1 MGLDISIR
9 WVRQGA
15 KQNVPYKNWDD
26 TISYHYDENDVEE
39 YSGDWLQGRG
49 EFDIIR
55 QWVRDDRYGKYIP
68 LVGDDYKT
76 LITMVEK
83 EIHDRIEET
92 EARRKAHPEWYED
105 DPDKGFPWYLEDGDY
120 GLNRLYGMILKAP
133 LYEAKG
139 WIMELECD
147 W

>member
-15 KQNVPYKNWDD
+15 KKTVPYRNLDD
-26 TISYHYDENDVEE
+26 TISYDYDEKDIER
-39 YSGDWLQGRG
+39 YLGDFQGRG

-55 QWVRDDRYGKYIP
+55 QWVRNDRYGKYIP
-68 LVGDDYKT
+68 LVGDDYNT

-83 EIHDRIEET
+83 EIRDRAKEPEDLEE
-92 EARRKAHPEWYED
+92 YED
-105 DPDKGFPWYLEDGDY
+105 DSDKEFPWYLQDGDY
-120 GLNRLYGMILKAP
+120 GLNRLYGMLLKAP
-133 LYEAKG
+133 LYKAKG

>member
-9 WVRQGA
+9 WVRRGA
-15 KQNVPYKNWDD
+15 KKTVPYRNLDD
-26 TISYHYDENDVEE
+26 TISYDYDEKDIER
-39 YSGDWLQGRG
+39 YLGDFQGRG

-55 QWVRDDRYGKYIP
+55 QWVRNDRYGKYIP
-68 LVGDDYKT
+68 LVGDDYNT

-83 EIHDRIEET
+83 EIRDRAKEPEDLEE
-92 EARRKAHPEWYED
+92 YED
-105 DPDKGFPWYLEDGDY
+105 DSDKEFPWYLQDGDY
-120 GLNRLYGMILKAP
+120 GLNRLYGMLLKAP
-133 LYEAKG
+133 LYKAKG

>member
-15 KQNVPYKNWDD
+15 KKNIPYKNWDD
-26 TISYHYDENDVEE
+26 TISYDYDENDIEV
-39 YSGDWLQGRG
+39 YFGDWLQGRG
-49 EFDIIR
+49 EFDVIR

-68 LVGDDYKT
+68 LVGDDYNT

-83 EIHDRIEET
+83 EIHNRAEET
-92 EARRKAHPEWYED
+92 SEWYED
-105 DPDKGFPWYLEDGDY
+105 GSDKDFPWYLQDGDY

>member
-15 KQNVPYKNWDD
+15 KKTVPYRNLDD
-26 TISYHYDENDVEE
+26 TISYDYDEKDIER
-39 YSGDWLQGRG
+39 YLDDFQGRG

-55 QWVRDDRYGKYIP
+55 QWVRNDRYGKYIP
-68 LVGDDYKT
+68 LVGDDYNT

-83 EIHDRIEET
+83 EIRDRAKEPEDLEEC
-92 EARRKAHPEWYED
+92 ED
-105 DPDKGFPWYLEDGDY
+105 DSDKEFPWYLEDSNY

-133 LYEAKG
+133 LYKAKG

>member
-15 KQNVPYKNWDD
+15 KKTVPYRNLDD
-26 TISYHYDENDVEE
+26 TISYDYDEKDIER
-39 YSGDWLQGRG
+39 YLGDFQGRG
-49 EFDIIR
+49 EFDVIR
-55 QWVRDDRYGKYIP
+55 RWVRNDRYGKYIP
-68 LVGDDYKT
+68 LVGDDYNT
-76 LITMVEK
+76 LINMVEK
-83 EIHDRIEET
+83 EIRDRAKEPEESS
-92 EARRKAHPEWYED
+92 EGYED
-105 DPDKGFPWYLEDGDY
+105 NSDEEFPWYLEDSNY

-133 LYEAKG
+133 LYKAKG

>member
-15 KQNVPYKNWDD
+15 KKTVPYRNLDD
-26 TISYHYDENDVEE
+26 TISYDYDEKDIER
-39 YSGDWLQGRG
+39 YLGDFAGRG
-49 EFDIIR
+49 EFDVIR
-55 QWVRDDRYGKYIP
+55 RWVRDDRYGKYIP
-68 LVGDDYKT
+68 LVGDDYNT

-83 EIHDRIEET
+83 EIRDRAKEPEESS
-92 EARRKAHPEWYED
+92 EECED
-105 DPDKGFPWYLEDGDY
+105 DSDKEFPWYLEDSDY
-120 GLNRLYGMILKAP
+120 GLNRLYGMLLKAP
-133 LYEAKG
+133 LYKAKG

>member
-9 WVRQGA
+9 WVRQSA
-15 KQNVPYKNWDD
+15 KKTVPYRNLDD
-26 TISYHYDENDVEE
+26 TISYDYDEKDIER
-39 YSGDWLQGRG
+39 YLGDFQGRG

-55 QWVRDDRYGKYIP
+55 QWVRNDRYGKYIP
-68 LVGDDYKT
+68 LVGDDYNT

-83 EIHDRIEET
+83 EIRDRAKELEDLK
-92 EARRKAHPEWYED
+92 EYED
-105 DPDKGFPWYLEDGDY
+105 DSDKEFPWYLEDSNY
-120 GLNRLYGMILKAP
+120 GLNRLYSMLLKAP
-133 LYEAKG
+133 LYKAKG

>member
-9 WVRQGA
+9 WVRRGA
-15 KQNVPYKNWDD
+15 KKTVPYRNLDD
-26 TISYHYDENDVEE
+26 TISYDYDEKDIER
-39 YSGDWLQGRG
+39 YLGDFQGRG

-55 QWVRDDRYGKYIP
+55 QWVRNDRYGKYIP
-68 LVGDDYKT
+68 LVGDDYNT

-83 EIHDRIEET
+83 EIRDRAKEPEDLEE
-92 EARRKAHPEWYED
+92 YED
-105 DPDKGFPWYLEDGDY
+105 ESDKEFPWYLEDGDY
-120 GLNRLYGMILKAP
+120 GLNRLYGMLLKAP
-133 LYEAKG
+133 LYKAKG

>member
-15 KQNVPYKNWDD
+15 KKTVPYRNLDD
-26 TISYHYDENDVEE
+26 TISYDYDEKDIER
-39 YSGDWLQGRG
+39 YLGDFQGRG

-55 QWVRDDRYGKYIP
+55 QWVRNDRYGKYIP
-68 LVGDDYKT
+68 LVGDDYNT

-83 EIHDRIEET
+83 EIRDRAKEPEDLEE
-92 EARRKAHPEWYED
+92 YED
-105 DPDKGFPWYLEDGDY
+105 NSDKEFPWYLEDGDY
-120 GLNRLYGMILKAP
+120 GLNRLYGMLLKAP
-133 LYEAKG
+133 LYKAKG

>member
-15 KQNVPYKNWDD
+15 KKTIPYKNWDD
-26 TISYHYDENDVEE
+26 TINYDYDENDIEV
-39 YSGDWLQGRG
+39 YCGDSLQGRA
-49 EFDIIR
+49 EFDVIR
-55 QWVRDDRYGKYIP
+55 KWVRDDRYGKYIP
-68 LVGDDYKT
+68 LVGDDYNT

-83 EIHDRIEET
+83 EIRRRAEEP
-92 EARRKAHPEWYED
+92 EVSPEWYED
-105 DPDKGFPWYLEDGDY
+105 DHDKGFPWYLEDGDY

>member
-9 WVRQGA
+9 WVRRGA
-15 KQNVPYKNWDD
+15 KKTVPYKNWDD
-26 TISYHYDENDVEE
+26 TISYDYDEKDIEE
-39 YSGDWLQGRG
+39 YCGDWLQGRG
-49 EFDIIR
+49 EFDVIR
-55 QWVRDDRYGKYIP
+55 QWVRNDRYGKYIQ
-68 LVGDDYKT
+68 LVGDDYNT

-83 EIHDRIEET
+83 EIRDRAKEPEESS
-92 EARRKAHPEWYED
+92 EEYED
-105 DPDKGFPWYLEDGDY
+105 DSDKEFPWYLQDSDY
-120 GLNRLYGMILKAP
+120 GLNRLYSMLLKAP

>member
-9 WVRQGA
+9 WVRRGA
-15 KQNVPYKNWDD
+15 KKTVPYRNLDD
-26 TISYHYDENDVEE
+26 TISYDYDEKDIER
-39 YSGDWLQGRG
+39 YLGDFQGRG

-55 QWVRDDRYGKYIP
+55 QWVRNDRYGKYIP
-68 LVGDDYKT
+68 LVGDDYDT

-83 EIHDRIEET
+83 EIRDRAKEPEDLEE
-92 EARRKAHPEWYED
+92 YED
-105 DPDKGFPWYLEDGDY
+105 DSDKEFPWYLEDSNY
-120 GLNRLYGMILKAP
+120 GLNRLYSMLLKAP
-133 LYEAKG
+133 LYKAKG

>member
-9 WVRQGA
+9 WVRRGA
-15 KQNVPYKNWDD
+15 KKTVPYRNLDD
-26 TISYHYDENDVEE
+26 TISYDYDEKDIER
-39 YSGDWLQGRG
+39 YLGDFQGRG

-55 QWVRDDRYGKYIP
+55 QWVRNDRYGKYIP
-68 LVGDDYKT
+68 LVDDDYNT

-83 EIHDRIEET
+83 EIRDRAKEPEDLEE
-92 EARRKAHPEWYED
+92 YED
-105 DPDKGFPWYLEDGDY
+105 ESDKEFPWYLEDGDY
-120 GLNRLYGMILKAP
+120 GLNRLYGMLLKAP
-133 LYEAKG
+133 LYKAKG

>member
-15 KQNVPYKNWDD
+15 KKNIPYKNWDD
-26 TISYHYDENDVEE
+26 TISYDYDENDIEV
-39 YSGDWLQGRG
+39 YFGDWLQGRG
-49 EFDIIR
+49 EFDVIR

-68 LVGDDYKT
+68 LVGDDYNT

-83 EIHDRIEET
+83 EIRDRAKEPEESS
-92 EARRKAHPEWYED
+92 EECED
-105 DPDKGFPWYLEDGDY
+105 DSDKEFPWYLEDSDY
-120 GLNRLYGMILKAP
+120 GLNRLYGMLLKAP
-133 LYEAKG
+133 LYKAKG

>member
-9 WVRQGA
+9 WVRRGA
-15 KQNVPYKNWDD
+15 KKTVPYRNLDD
-26 TISYHYDENDVEE
+26 TISYDYDEKDIER
-39 YSGDWLQGRG
+39 YLGDFQGRG

-55 QWVRDDRYGKYIP
+55 QWVRNDRYGKYIP
-68 LVGDDYKT
+68 LVGDDYNT

-83 EIHDRIEET
+83 EIRDRAKEPEDLEE
-92 EARRKAHPEWYED
+92 YED
-105 DPDKGFPWYLEDGDY
+105 DSDKEFPWYLQDSDY
-120 GLNRLYGMILKAP
+120 GLNKLYGMLLKAP
-133 LYEAKG
+133 LYKAKG

>member
-15 KQNVPYKNWDD
+15 KKTVPYKNLDD
-26 TISYHYDENDVEE
+26 AISYDYDEKDIER
-39 YSGDWLQGRG
+39 YLGDLQGRG
-49 EFDIIR
+49 EFDVIR
-55 QWVRDDRYGKYIP
+55 RWVRNDRYGKYIP
-68 LVGDDYKT
+68 LVGDDYNT

-83 EIHDRIEET
+83 EIRDRAKEPEESS
-92 EARRKAHPEWYED
+92 EEYED
-105 DPDKGFPWYLEDGDY
+105 GSDKEFPWYLEANDY
-120 GLNRLYGMILKAP
+120 GLNLLYGMLLKAP
-133 LYEAKG
+133 LYKAKG

>member
-15 KQNVPYKNWDD
+15 KKTVPYRNLDD
-26 TISYHYDENDVEE
+26 TISYDYDEKDIER
-39 YSGDWLQGRG
+39 YLDDFQGRG

-55 QWVRDDRYGKYIP
+55 QWVRNDRYGKYIP
-68 LVGDDYKT
+68 LVGDDYNT

-83 EIHDRIEET
+83 EIRDRAKEPEESS
-92 EARRKAHPEWYED
+92 EECED
-105 DPDKGFPWYLEDGDY
+105 DSDKEFPWYLEDSDY
-120 GLNRLYGMILKAP
+120 GLNRLYGMLLKAP
-133 LYEAKG
+133 LYKAKG

>member
-15 KQNVPYKNWDD
+15 KKTVPYRNLDD
-26 TISYHYDENDVEE
+26 TISYDYDENDIER
-39 YSGDWLQGRG
+39 YLGDFEGRG
-49 EFDIIR
+49 EFDVIR
-55 QWVRDDRYGKYIP
+55 RWVRDDRYGKYIP
-68 LVGDDYKT
+68 LVDDDYNT

-83 EIHDRIEET
+83 EIRDRAKEPEESS
-92 EARRKAHPEWYED
+92 EECED
-105 DPDKGFPWYLEDGDY
+105 DSDKEFPWYLEDSDY
-120 GLNRLYGMILKAP
+120 GLNRLYGMLLKAP
-133 LYEAKG
+133 LYKAKG

>member
-15 KQNVPYKNWDD
+15 KKTVPYKNWDN
-26 TISYHYDENDVEE
+26 TISYDYDENDIEE
-39 YSGDWLQGRG
+39 YFGDWLQGRG
-49 EFDIIR
+49 EFDVIR
-55 QWVRDDRYGKYIP
+55 RWVRDDRYGKYIP
-68 LVGDDYKT
+68 LVGDDYNT

-83 EIHDRIEET
+83 EIRDRAREPEESS
-92 EARRKAHPEWYED
+92 EGYED
-105 DPDKGFPWYLEDGDY
+105 DSDKEFPWYLEDSDY
-120 GLNRLYGMILKAP
+120 GLNRLYGMLLKAP
-133 LYEAKG
+133 LYKAKG

>member
-15 KQNVPYKNWDD
+15 KKTVPYRNLDD
-26 TISYHYDENDVEE
+26 TISYDYDEKDIER
-39 YSGDWLQGRG
+39 YLGDLQGRG
-49 EFDIIR
+49 EFDVIR
-55 QWVRDDRYGKYIP
+55 QWVRNDRYGKYIP
-68 LVGDDYKT
+68 LVGDDYNT

-83 EIHDRIEET
+83 EIRDRAKEPEESS
-92 EARRKAHPEWYED
+92 EGYED
-105 DPDKGFPWYLEDGDY
+105 DSDKEFPWYLEANDY
-120 GLNRLYGMILKAP
+120 GLNLLYGMLLKAP
-133 LYEAKG
+133 LYKAKG

>member
-15 KQNVPYKNWDD
+15 KKTVPYRNLDD
-26 TISYHYDENDVEE
+26 TISYDYDEKDIER
-39 YSGDWLQGRG
+39 YLGDFEGRG

-55 QWVRDDRYGKYIP
+55 QWVRNDRYGKYIP
-68 LVGDDYKT
+68 LVGDDYNT

-83 EIHDRIEET
+83 EIRDRAKEPEESS
-92 EARRKAHPEWYED
+92 EECED
-105 DPDKGFPWYLEDGDY
+105 DSDKEFPWYLEDSDY
-120 GLNRLYGMILKAP
+120 GLNRLYGMLLKAP
-133 LYEAKG
+133 LYKAKG

>member
-15 KQNVPYKNWDD
+15 KKTVPYRNLDD
-26 TISYHYDENDVEE
+26 TISYDYDEKDIER
-39 YSGDWLQGRG
+39 YLDDFQGRG

-55 QWVRDDRYGKYIP
+55 QWVRNDRYGKYIP
-68 LVGDDYKT
+68 LVGDDYNT

-83 EIHDRIEET
+83 EIRDRAKEPEDLEE
-92 EARRKAHPEWYED
+92 YED
-105 DPDKGFPWYLEDGDY
+105 DSDKEFPWYLQDSDY
-120 GLNRLYGMILKAP
+120 GLNRLYGMLLKAP
-133 LYEAKG
+133 LYKAKG

>member
-15 KQNVPYKNWDD
+15 KKNVPYKNWDD
-26 TISYHYDENDVEE
+26 TISYDYDENDIEV
-39 YSGDWLQGRG
+39 YFGDWLQGRG
-49 EFDIIR
+49 EFDVIR

-68 LVGDDYKT
+68 LVGDDYNT

-83 EIHDRIEET
+83 EIHNRAEET
-92 EARRKAHPEWYED
+92 SEWYED
-105 DPDKGFPWYLEDGDY
+105 GSDKDFPWYLQDGDY

>member
-9 WVRQGA
+9 WVRRGA
-15 KQNVPYKNWDD
+15 KKTVPYRNLDD
-26 TISYHYDENDVEE
+26 TISYDYDEKDIER
-39 YSGDWLQGRG
+39 YLGDFQGRG

-55 QWVRDDRYGKYIP
+55 QWVRNDRYGKYIP
-68 LVGDDYKT
+68 LVGDDYNT

-83 EIHDRIEET
+83 EIRDRAKEPEDLEE
-92 EARRKAHPEWYED
+92 YED
-105 DPDKGFPWYLEDGDY
+105 DSDKEFPWYLEANDY
-120 GLNRLYGMILKAP
+120 GLNLLYGMLLKAP
-133 LYEAKG
+133 LYKAKG

>member
-15 KQNVPYKNWDD
+15 KKTVPYRNLDD
-26 TISYHYDENDVEE
+26 TISYDYDEKDIER
-39 YSGDWLQGRG
+39 YLGDFQGRG

-55 QWVRDDRYGKYIP
+55 QWVRNDRYGKYIP
-68 LVGDDYKT
+68 LVGDDYNT

-83 EIHDRIEET
+83 EIRDRAKEPEDLEE
-92 EARRKAHPEWYED
+92 YED
-105 DPDKGFPWYLEDGDY
+105 DSDKEFPWYLEDSNY
-120 GLNRLYGMILKAP
+120 GLNRLYSMLLKAP
-133 LYEAKG
+133 LYKAKG

>member
-15 KQNVPYKNWDD
+15 KKNVPYKNWDN
-26 TISYHYDENDVEE
+26 TISYHYDENDIEE
-39 YSGDWLQGRG
+39 YCGDWLQGRG
-49 EFDIIR
+49 EFDVIR
-55 QWVRDDRYGKYIP
+55 QWVRNDRYGKYIP
-68 LVGDDYKT
+68 LVGDDYNT

-83 EIHDRIEET
+83 EIHNRVEAIEVYLEG
-92 EARRKAHPEWYED
+92 YED
-105 DPDKGFPWYLEDGDY
+105 DSDKGFPWYLEDGGY
-120 GLNRLYGMILKAP
+120 GLKRLYGMILKAP

>member
-15 KQNVPYKNWDD
+15 KKTVPYRNLDD
-26 TISYHYDENDVEE
+26 TISYDYDENDIER
-39 YSGDWLQGRG
+39 YLDDFQGRG
-49 EFDIIR
+49 EFDIVR
-55 QWVRDDRYGKYIP
+55 QWVRNDRYGKYIP
-68 LVGDDYKT
+68 LVGDDYNT

-83 EIHDRIEET
+83 EIRDRAKEPEESS
-92 EARRKAHPEWYED
+92 EECED
-105 DPDKGFPWYLEDGDY
+105 DSDKEFPWYLEDSNY

>member
-15 KQNVPYKNWDD
+15 KKNVPYKNWDD
-26 TISYHYDENDVEE
+26 TISYDYDENDIEV
-39 YSGDWLQGRG
+39 YFGDWLQGRG
-49 EFDIIR
+49 EFDVIR
-55 QWVRDDRYGKYIP
+55 RWVRDDRYGKYIP
-68 LVGDDYKT
+68 LVGDDYNT

-83 EIHDRIEET
+83 EIHNRAEET
-92 EARRKAHPEWYED
+92 SEWYED
-105 DPDKGFPWYLEDGDY
+105 GSDKDFPWYLQDGDY